1 MFILVLFAQIYPK
14 LLACQPTIILFVL
27 IVEENRGRK
36 LSSNNKPEDL
46 TEEMYLGEE
55 TREAS

>member
-55 TREAS
+55 TR